1 MKNNER
7 AFPSPFVVHPLALG
21 VYLSILDCAENTTR
35 ASLRFNDS
43 NIQPFNDLTT

>member
-21 VYLSILDCAENTTR
+21 VYLSILIAPKTQREPVFDSTIQT
-35 ASLRFNDS
+35 FNLS
-43 NIQPFNDLTT
+43 TI